1 MKWLGRDRPDE
12 FDQLVEQQD
21 QEAIRDGSVS
31 PFTRAQL
38 QAYAEGRPVP
48 HVNVHSPEMQRATA
62 RLLRKVRRFHGHA
75 GSEEDDAWFDDDE
88 EA

>member
-1 MKWLGRDRPDE
+1 MKWLRKDRPDE

-21 QEAIRDGSVS
+21 QEMIRSGSVS

-48 HVNVHSPEMQRATA
+48 HVDVNSPEMQELTA
-62 RLLRKVRRFHGHA
+62 RLFRHVRNFRLGIPE
-75 GSEEDDAWFDDDE
+75 EEDPWE
-88 EA
+88 EE